1 MRRWPPYNRVVTDTN
16 GLPMDVQAPRTD
28 LFPEISPYAHG
39 MLKVDGRHTLYW
51 ELSGNPRGRAVVF
64 LHGGPGAGTLPVHR
78 RFFDPD
84 HYRIVVFDQRGAGR
98 STPTADISDNT
109 TAHLIE
115 DMETLR
121 RHLGIERWLV
131 FGGSW
136 GACLAISYG
145 IAYPERCAGFVLRD
159 QQPFDG
165 SVRGGDVTF
174 RRIPND
180 VDISDLVDTH
190 RSESFDHTGL
200 SSDPNVAF
208 PLNRVR
214 ELAESGRL
222 GSLAPTHLSLM
233 GSITAPGRLVRDT
246 APEAANSLLHDS
258 VDVALLVPV

>member
-1 MRRWPPYNRVVTDTN
+1 MGEFSEFSLSVRAFLRAYRWRRIDPVPW
-16 GLPMDVQAPRTD
+16 APLEKPLAECR
-28 LFPEISPYAHG
+28 LA
-39 MLKVDGRHTLYW
+39 
-51 ELSGNPRGRAVVF
+51 
-64 LHGGPGAGTLPVHR
+64 
-78 RFFDPD
+78 
-84 HYRIVVFDQRGAGR
+84 
-98 STPTADISDNT
+98 
-109 TAHLIE
+109 
-115 DMETLR
+115 
-121 RHLGIERWLV
+121 LV
-131 FGGSW
+131 S
-136 GACLAISYG
+136 S
-145 IAYPERCAGFVLRD
+145 AGFVLRD